1 MFLYKIQ
8 LFFYKMPLTPPSFL
22 SRLSILILMI
32 LFVPFFCGL
41 MKKRK
46 TLWKKRKKKPP
57 APCKLNSKQH
67 FVLQII
73 TSKAEQEIRKRIG
86 KGKTSG
92 SVKKSL
98 SCLVGKPKGA
108 IKELK
113 WNIEGNGFKQVNT
126 EQLQGEL
133 KIALTAKDDLE
144 KDATAKSKQKQ
155 VKVKKLKLLSISESL
170 KS

>member
-32 LFVPFFCGL
+32 LFSSVFL
-41 MKKRK
+41 WADEEEED
-46 TLWKKRKKKPP
+46 TLEETEEEATGP
-57 APCKLNSKQH
+57 LQIKQH

-98 SCLVGKPKGA
+98 SCLSANRKAPSKN
-108 IKELK
+108 L
-113 WNIEGNGFKQVNT
+113 NG
-126 EQLQGEL
+126 L
-133 KIALTAKDDLE
+133 
-144 KDATAKSKQKQ
+144 
-155 VKVKKLKLLSISESL
+155 
-170 KS
+170 